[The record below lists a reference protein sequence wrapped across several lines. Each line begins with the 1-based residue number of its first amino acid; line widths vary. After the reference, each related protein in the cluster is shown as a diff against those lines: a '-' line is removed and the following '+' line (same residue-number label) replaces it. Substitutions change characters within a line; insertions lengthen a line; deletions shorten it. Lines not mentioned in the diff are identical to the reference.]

1 MLSTWQLSWNE
12 KSYKATERML
22 AAAASEEGKHMV
34 QSWGN
39 SSVKNINKIKSGDTV
54 YISCNKK
61 CIGKAIIVQPF
72 KQTAEITTDKFAII
86 QPNRQKRLGNKWS
99 CHLRITEIYFEDYQ
113 KELRGNQNTFCNP
126 KKAFWKN
133 T

>member
-72 KQTAEITTDKFAII
+72 K
-86 QPNRQKRLGNKWS
+86 N
-99 CHLRITEIYFEDYQ
+99 
-113 KELRGNQNTFCNP
+113 NTGFSYP
-126 KKAFWKN
+126 HPYSVWF
-133 T
+133 TILQLSFSPG